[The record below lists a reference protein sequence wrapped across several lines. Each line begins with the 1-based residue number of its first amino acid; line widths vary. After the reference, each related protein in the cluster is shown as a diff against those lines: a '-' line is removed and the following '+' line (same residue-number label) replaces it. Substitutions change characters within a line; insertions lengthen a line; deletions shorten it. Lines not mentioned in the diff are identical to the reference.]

1 MYHRAPLTNGSPG
14 AAASIS
20 SHSSFSN
27 NISEVIKGTG
37 NQGVRPLDYL
47 MTDKSSDKMKIKDV
61 YTAPESTLTEISPL
75 SFIATSFSDGG
86 EGLDTANDF
95 KYSNGWL

>member
-1 MYHRAPLTNGSPG
+1 
-14 AAASIS
+14 
-20 SHSSFSN
+20 
-27 NISEVIKGTG
+27 
-37 NQGVRPLDYL
+37 

-61 YTAPESTLTEISPL
+61 YTAPESTLTAISPI

-95 KYSNGWL
+95 KYSNEWL

>member
-1 MYHRAPLTNGSPG
+1 MNTKEEY
-14 AAASIS
+14 I
-20 SHSSFSN
+20 
-27 NISEVIKGTG
+27 V
-37 NQGVRPLDYL
+37 
-47 MTDKSSDKMKIKDV
+47 
-61 YTAPESTLTEISPL
+61 PETRLTEISPL